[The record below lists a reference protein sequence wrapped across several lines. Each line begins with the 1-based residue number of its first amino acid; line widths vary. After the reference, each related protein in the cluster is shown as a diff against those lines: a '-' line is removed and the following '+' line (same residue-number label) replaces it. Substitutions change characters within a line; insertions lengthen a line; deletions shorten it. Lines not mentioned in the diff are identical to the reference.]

1 MGNGFHRLFV
11 SLSYSW
17 REYEPNRL
25 GSVSELWANSEGE
38 VANCER
44 IVNGRAEFVRGATG
58 SGKWWWADRAVRA
71 PGKGAAHGFV
81 HGREHRPNRVDAVS
95 E

>member
-1 MGNGFHRLFV
+1 MSVGFQRLFV

-25 GSVSELWANSEGE
+25 GTVSELW
-38 VANCER
+38 R
-44 IVNGRAEFVRGATG
+44 IVTEQAEFVAGVSG
-58 SGKWWWADRAVRA
+58 SGNWRWADRAVRA

-81 HGREHRPNRVDAVS
+81 HGREYRPNRLVTVS

>member
-25 GSVSELWANSEGE
+25 GTVSELW
-38 VANCER
+38 R
-44 IVNGRAEFVRGATG
+44 IVKEEDEFVGGVSG
-58 SGKWWWADRAVRA
+58 SGKWRWADRAVRA

-81 HGREHRPNRVDAVS
+81 HGREHRPNRLVSVS

>member
-25 GSVSELWANSEGE
+25 GSVSELWANSEGV
-38 VANCER
+38 VANCGEL
-44 IVNGRAEFVRGATG
+44 
-58 SGKWWWADRAVRA
+58 
-71 PGKGAAHGFV
+71 
-81 HGREHRPNRVDAVS
+81 
-95 E
+95 